1 MDNGAFFDL
10 HKIPNFKEIMMNN
23 FDEILKINKTN
34 CTTKRNDA
42 YSIIRYNKN
51 LLSKE
56 NVSSVGLI
64 KCLVLNDEK
73 KAIGFAPPKSIDLSD
88 FELVYP
94 EKTDS
99 ISAEEFI
106 DGVMINLFWNPRIN
120 IAGGWEIATRN
131 SVGADIFCV
140 GKKTY
145 STLFKETINTLNF
158 DINKL
163 DPAFSY
169 SFVMQHPA
177 FSNVTQ
183 FESELYLVEMY
194 EIVQTLNEIILVFQ
208 IDTTLTLIENP
219 CLKFPKKFEGWSSY
233 NELKHKFASSNTHYS
248 SKGIVLRNIATGERS
263 KILNPTHLHV
273 QRTLNMG
280 QKELYKYLVFRRD
293 GKVKDFLKFYPNEKS
308 KWSLFRDYIHNFTNT
323 LHQNYLDCY
332 VKKTNNI
339 EYVSEIFRAHLL
351 CLHEIYIYKL
361 LRKKEIITNTVV
373 ISYVNTLPVDALFYC
388 LNKPIRDSAND
399 D

>member
-1 MDNGAFFDL
+1 MVKPAFFDL

-23 FDEILKINKTN
+23 FDETLKINKTN
-34 CTTKRNDA
+34 CLTKRNDA

-51 LLSKE
+51 LFSKE
-56 NVSSVGLI
+56 SVLTTGLI

-88 FELVYP
+88 FERVYP

-99 ISAEEFI
+99 IVAEEFI

-131 SVGADIFCV
+131 SVGADIFCA

-145 STLFKETINTLNF
+145 STLFKEIINTLNF

-169 SFVMQHPA
+169 SFVMQHPD

-183 FESELYLVEMY
+183 FSKELYLVEMY
-194 EIVQTLNEIILVFQ
+194 EIVQTLNDIILVFQ
-208 IDTTLTLIENP
+208 IDTTLTLMSNP
-219 CLKFPKKFEGWSSY
+219 GLKFPKKFENWSSY
-233 NELKHKFASSNTHYS
+233 SELKHKFASSNAHYS
-248 SKGIVLRNIATGERS
+248 SKGVVLRNADTGERS

-273 QRTLNMG
+273 QHTLNVG
-280 QKELYKYLVFRRD
+280 EKELYKYLVFRRE

-308 KWSLFRDYIHNFTNT
+308 KLSLFRDYIHNFTNT

-332 VKKTNNI
+332 VRKTNNI
-339 EYVSEIFRAHLL
+339 ECVSDIFRAHLL
-351 CLHEIYIYKL
+351 CLHEIYICKL

-373 ISYVNTLPVDALFYC
+373 ILYVNTLPVDALFYC
-388 LNKPIRDSAND
+388 LNKPIRDSVND